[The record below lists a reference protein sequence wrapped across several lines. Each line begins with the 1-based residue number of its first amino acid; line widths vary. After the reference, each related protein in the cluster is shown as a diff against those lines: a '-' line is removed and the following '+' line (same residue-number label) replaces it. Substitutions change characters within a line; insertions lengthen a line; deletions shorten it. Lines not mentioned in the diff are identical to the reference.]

1 MARQLKRW
9 ESPRREGRNDKGR
22 GGAARKRQR
31 QKQIKNLMKKLK
43 QQDDRTGKNHN
54 SDNNFDSPFDNPYR
68 TQEGRE
74 PRFSSLFFNETTNS
88 PTAQTWSQKNELY
101 LRTQFYMV
109 LRSTTSV
116 KRSIAVVNLS

>member
-31 QKQIKNLMKKLK
+31 QKQLKHLIKKLK
-43 QQDDRTGKNHN
+43 QPDDRPSSHNH
-54 SDNNFDSPFDNPYR
+54 SDNNHK
-68 TQEGRE
+68 TEEGRE
-74 PRFSSLFFNETTNS
+74 SRFSSLFSNEPDQS
-88 PTAQTWSQKNELY
+88 RKAQNAELH
-101 LRTQFYMV
+101 LRIQTYGA

-116 KRSIAVVNLS
+116 RCSIAVVNLS

>member
-31 QKQIKNLMKKLK
+31 QKQLKNLVKKLK
-43 QQDDRTGKNHN
+43 QPDDRPNSQN
-54 SDNNFDSPFDNPYR
+54 DSDNNHKTP
-68 TQEGRE
+68 EGRE
-74 PRFSSLFFNETTNS
+74 SIFSSLFSNEPGRS
-88 PTAQTWSQKNELY
+88 HEAQSVELY
-101 LRTQFYMV
+101 LRIHLQMQIQPYGV

-116 KRSIAVVNLS
+116 NCSIAVVNRS